1 MQNFEYCVPT
11 KVVFGRD
18 TESRCGELVRE
29 CGGTHALVV
38 YGGGSAVRSGLLG
51 RCTDSLK
58 AAGIPY
64 ELLGGVQPNPRLS
77 RVREGIA
84 LAKETGADFLL
95 AVGGGSVID
104 TAKAIGYALANP
116 EFDIWDLFMG
126 KATAKACAP
135 VGAVL
140 SDLRRRAARRATPA
154 SSPTRTAGSKRAS
167 TTNAPARAL
176 PL

>member
-1 MQNFEYCVPT
+1 MSHP
-11 KVVFGRD
+11 
-18 TESRCGELVRE
+18 E

-58 AAGIPY
+58 AADIPH

-95 AVGGGSVID
+95 AIGGGSVID

-116 EFDIWDLFMG
+116 NLISGISSRARLHGEGD
-126 KATAKACAP
+126 AAP
-135 VGAVL
+135 SAQC
-140 SDLRRRAARRATPA
+140 
-154 SSPTRTAGSKRAS
+154 
-167 TTNAPARAL
+167 
-176 PL
+176 

>member
-1 MQNFEYCVPT
+1 MSIVTVTPAGAIDLTYRIDEL
-11 KVVFGRD
+11 
-18 TESRCGELVRE
+18 RCGELVRE

-77 RVREGIA
+77 RVREGLA

-116 EFDIWDLFMG
+116 ELVIYKRG
-126 KATAKACAP
+126 CY
-135 VGAVL
+135 
-140 SDLRRRAARRATPA
+140 SLRF
-154 SSPTRTAGSKRAS
+154 SFKMKVIG
-167 TTNAPARAL
+167 
-176 PL
+176 